1 MTYRIYGRPSSP
13 GQTGGAPG
21 EYDTS
26 NPFYQ
31 PRFHDCYLYGPTF
44 GTGQL
49 GNGIG
54 AVLWT
59 PSAYISNPRNNYSG
73 YYPTNYSSGI
83 TLAFEE
89 SASNPKP
96 YSDLQKC
103 GITMWYKIKPETSG
117 SLAAD
122 TVREAKGPT
131 GAFKGSTASLGNT
144 FGLTAGCAFCIGLNM
159 DRGTTVFGDTGY
171 NGRYNFYLVNR
182 DPTNLGK
189 FSDIVWRIQYQI
201 GLTYPTS
208 NLPLPNN
215 TYIISNP
222 VVTDPGNT
230 MTINSNL
237 YTFRGSTADIDPSRG
252 FSLAIDYSMITG
264 TTGADNINSTTDE
277 LTPDYI
283 FSVGLT

>member
-13 GQTGGAPG
+13 GRTGGAPG
-21 EYDTS
+21 EYDTF

-31 PRFHDCYLYGPTF
+31 PRFHDCYLYGATF
-44 GTGQL
+44 GTGQ
-49 GNGIG
+49 G
-54 AVLWT
+54 VLWT
-59 PSAYISNPRNNYSG
+59 PSAYLTGPRVVAGNY
-73 YYPTNYSSGI
+73 PVTYSPGI

-103 GITMWYKIKPETSG
+103 GITMWYKIKNEASG
-117 SLAAD
+117 PLDAQ

-144 FGLTAGCAFCIGLNM
+144 FGITSGCAFCIGMNM
-159 DRGTTVFGDTGY
+159 DKGSTVFGDTGY

-182 DPTNLGK
+182 DPANLGRH
-189 FSDIVWRIQYQI
+189 SDIVWRIQYQI

-222 VVTDPGNT
+222 VITDPVNT
-230 MTINSNL
+230 MTINSNV
-237 YTFRGSTADIDPSRG
+237 YTFRGSTADVDPTRG
-252 FSLAIDYSMITG
+252 FSLAIDYSMMTG
-264 TTGADNINSTTDE
+264 PTGADNIDSTTDE